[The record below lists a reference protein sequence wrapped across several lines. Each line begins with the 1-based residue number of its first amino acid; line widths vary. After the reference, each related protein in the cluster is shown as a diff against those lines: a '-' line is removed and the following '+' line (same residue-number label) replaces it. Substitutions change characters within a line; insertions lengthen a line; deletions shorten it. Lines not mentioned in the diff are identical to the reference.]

1 MKVFKSGFSL
11 SLDSTKLNF
20 NRILVELSLLQCVN
34 ANMFLIFNVLKTSD
48 YWQGGQD
55 CIGTKDTFV
64 RADYIERGTL
74 PSQELLEEFREGFST
89 DPQTMYHFET
99 SSNYESVI
107 VLIELLKKLQAKFP
121 RCATLEQGSLTFG
134 DDIQRMEPGFK
145 W

>member
-1 MKVFKSGFSL
+1 MYRRRLNPTIDIANEINIYFADLL
-11 SLDSTKLNF
+11 SEEAF
-20 NRILVELSLLQCVN
+20 
-34 ANMFLIFNVLKTSD
+34 FNVLKTSD

-121 RCATLEQGSLTFG
+121 RCATLEQESLIFG
-134 DDIQRMEPGFK
+134 DDIQRIEPGMK